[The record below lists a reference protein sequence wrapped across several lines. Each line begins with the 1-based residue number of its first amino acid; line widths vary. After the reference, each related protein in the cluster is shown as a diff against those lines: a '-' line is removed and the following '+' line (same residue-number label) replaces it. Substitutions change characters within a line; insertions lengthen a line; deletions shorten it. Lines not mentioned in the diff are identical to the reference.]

1 MEDGREEEARRS
13 IPVRKLV
20 ERFRFDVLAGE
31 AGLDRPVV
39 TGDIHRPGLAVAG
52 YFAHHPVRRIQVL
65 GKTEM
70 TFAAELAPEVRQYRF
85 AKLMHPA
92 TPCLILAHGVE
103 APPELVA
110 AAADRAVPLLSTP
123 IKTTKLISLLT
134 DFLDKALA
142 PRTTMHGVLVE
153 VYGIGILLIGQS
165 GIGKSETALELIKR
179 GHRLIADDA
188 VEILKTAEGELIGEA
203 PPLIEN
209 LLEIRGLGILNVMAL
224 FGAGAIRLRK
234 KISLVVRL
242 EFWDSRKR
250 YDRLGLDEEKIR
262 ILDTELPLVVIP
274 VRPGRNLA
282 VIVEVAAMHYRLKL
296 MGIHPAREFAERLDR
311 AIAAGAEEA
320 RKLDRFFEEA
330 YD

>member
-1 MEDGREEEARRS
+1 MER
-13 IPVRKLV
+13 PPLVV
-20 ERFRFDVLAGE
+20 ERLVKRFQLNVLAGAE
-31 AGLDRPVV
+31 GLGRPITVS
-39 TGDIHRPGLAVAG
+39 DIHRPGLAVAG

-70 TFAAELAPEVRQYRF
+70 TFAEELPVEVRRYRF
-85 AKLMHPA
+85 AKLMHA
-92 TPCLILAHGVE
+92 LTPCIILSHGVV
-103 APPELVA
+103 APPELIQE
-110 AAADRAVPLLSTP
+110 ADAHGVPLLSTSVT
-123 IKTTKLISLLT
+123 TTKLISMLT
-134 DFLDKALA
+134 DYLEKELA

-153 VYGIGILLIGQS
+153 VYGIGILITGQS

-188 VEILKTAEGELIGEA
+188 VEILQTAEGELIGEA

-209 LLEIRGLGILNVMAL
+209 LIEIRGLGILNVMAL

-234 KISLVVRL
+234 KISLVVQL
-242 EFWDSRKR
+242 EYWDSRKS
-250 YDRLGLDEEKIR
+250 YDRLGLEAQTTR
-262 ILDTELPLVVIP
+262 ILDTDLPLVVIP

-296 MGIHPAREFAERLDR
+296 LGYDAAQHFAERLGMTIR
-311 AIAAGAEEA
+311 RSAEEA
-320 RKLDRFFEEA
+320 EEA